1 MEKLKEI
8 PNKLNI
14 CGFTYEIIL
23 EDRKNNRGVN
33 ANATCNSNQQKIWI
47 DTNQCEEAQISCLIH
62 EILEALDYHYELEL
76 PHKTISILEAG
87 LFQVI
92 KDNFLKQER
101 SKS

>member
-14 CGFTYEIIL
+14 C
-23 EDRKNNRGVN
+23 
-33 ANATCNSNQQKIWI
+33 I
-47 DTNQCEEAQISCLIH
+47 DVNQCKEAQLSCLLH
-62 EILEALDYHYELEL
+62 ETLEALTFHYGLEL
-76 PHKTISILEAG
+76 SHKTISILEAG

-92 KDNFLKQER
+92 KDNFSKQER